1 MYTKEEK
8 FAEAALY
15 KALQNLWTIFT
26 VSRRDLETLGQ
37 ENN

>member
-8 FAEAALY
+8 LAEATLY
-15 KALQNLWTIFT
+15 KALQTLWTIFT